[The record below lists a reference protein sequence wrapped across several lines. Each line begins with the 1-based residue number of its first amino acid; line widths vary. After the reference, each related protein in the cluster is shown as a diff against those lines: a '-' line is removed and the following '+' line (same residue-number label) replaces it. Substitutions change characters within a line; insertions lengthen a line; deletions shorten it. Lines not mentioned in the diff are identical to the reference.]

1 MTSKLIMGI
10 VSGWAEKFGFT
21 LSDTCEQHI
30 NDALARPLVPDL
42 NYLVDHSNLISL
54 YAPDHLQT
62 DTMDLI
68 VIKCERLDPVVT
80 ASLRIKNNKEE
91 KWNQ

>member
-42 NYLVDHSNLISL
+42 SYLVDHANCISL
-54 YAPDHLQT
+54 YEPTYEQASERQT
-62 DTMDLI
+62 I
-68 VIKCERLDPVVT
+68 VVKCDMLDPALT
-80 ASLRIKNNKEE
+80 ARIQTYKEV
-91 KWNQ
+91 